1 MDLEER
7 RSVQA
12 EVDELLRSNQLDV
25 VTAAT
30 GAKKALASRQWQ
42 RAKNAVAAAR
52 DLVSVTHTLNQS
64 LVKEGICVSFAECRR
79 LVESKG
85 VRVNGSPPP
94 RWNMRVN
101 EGDQVQVGQ
110 DKTYTV

>member
-42 RAKNAVAAAR
+42 RAKNAVAAGEEKGCTSKPCRLA
-52 DLVSVTHTLNQS
+52 LSTHSNL
-64 LVKEGICVSFAECRR
+64 R
-79 LVESKG
+79 LQRAIVLASTETASWMQTG
-85 VRVNGSPPP
+85 STVR
-94 RWNMRVN
+94 
-101 EGDQVQVGQ
+101 
-110 DKTYTV
+110 